1 MEVGGQMSWRTTAVL
16 TLTLALGPAVI
27 GAQRSQ
33 PGTQGPSGFR
43 ALTRASA
50 AAFRVPPDARL
61 IAQERVGPGGQ
72 IAAERYRQYVGDAEV
87 LGGQLTVYRDDAGV
101 RDAVIGAY
109 YVDLKPAN
117 SVRLTAGAAQGVAA
131 ARRNDTGAA
140 WNVDLMINP
149 ATSRYFYRVE
159 SRGVDAR
166 WFYWI
171 DADTGTILNEYDG
184 LTTGSGVGVLGD
196 TKNLYGLTVKSG
208 STYQLVSNDG
218 RQKTYDAQN
227 RNKLPGVLATDPD
240 DNWNT
245 AGRTSPGQRA
255 LVDAQFYAN
264 VTDDYYQSIHG
275 FNWLAKY
282 PQGMVSSA
290 HVGQRYNNA
299 YWNGTQMAY
308 GDGDGSTFIEFS
320 GDVDV
325 VGHEL
330 SHGVTEATSNLV
342 YQNES
347 GALNE
352 AFSDMMGTAIE
363 FHNGS
368 GNWTIGE
375 DITPGTNGIR
385 NMGNPNEDGDPSHYA
400 DRYTGT
406 SDNGG
411 VHTNSGIANHWF
423 YLLVMGGKNANP
435 QRASGTAVQ
444 GIGLEAAE
452 DIAFLGFTALP
463 ATADFCAAR
472 ASTISV
478 AGGNAANVAAA
489 WDEVGVNE
497 ALCAG
502 GGVNSGTLVVS
513 NVSSVKLT
521 ATKFQINW
529 TTNVAANSVVVFTC
543 CGTYSNATLVTSHS
557 MAFSGSRGVTY
568 EYRVQ
573 STDADGHTV
582 MEGPFYH
589 KN

>member
-1 MEVGGQMSWRTTAVL
+1 MTWRTTAVL

-33 PGTQGPSGFR
+33 PGTQGASGFR
-43 ALTRASA
+43 ALNRAAA
-50 AAFRVPPDARL
+50 AAFRVPPDVRL
-61 IAQERVGPGGQ
+61 IAQGRVGPGGQ
-72 IAAERYRQYVGDAEV
+72 IAVERYRQYVGDAEV
-87 LGGQLTVYRDDAGV
+87 LGGQLTLYRDDAGV

-117 SVRLTAGAAQGVAA
+117 TVRLTAGAARGVAA

-140 WNVDLMINP
+140 WKVDLMINP
-149 ATSRYFYRVE
+149 ATSSYFYRVE
-159 SRGVDAR
+159 SRDVDAR

-171 DADTGTILNEYDG
+171 DADTGTVLNEYDG
-184 LTTGSGVGVLGD
+184 LTTGIGVGVLGD
-196 TKNLYGLTVKSG
+196 TKNLSGLTVKSG
-208 STYQLVSNDG
+208 STYQLVSSDG

-227 RNKLPGVLATDPD
+227 QNKFPGLMATDAD
-240 DNWNT
+240 DVWET
-245 AGRTSPGQRA
+245 AGTTSPGQHA
-255 LVDAQFYAN
+255 LVDAQFYAR
-264 VTDDYYQSIHG
+264 VTDNYYWNDTRHQW
-275 FNWLAKY
+275 FNWFKEY

-290 HVGQRYNNA
+290 HVGRRYNNA

-308 GDGDGSTFIEFS
+308 GDGDGKSFIEFS

-352 AFSDMMGTAIE
+352 AFSDIMGTAIE
-363 FHNGS
+363 FFDGS

-375 DITPGTNGIR
+375 DITRSGNGIR
-385 NMGNPNEDGDPSHYA
+385 SMANPNANGDPSHYA

-423 YLLVMGGKNANP
+423 YLLVNGGQNANP

-444 GIGLEAAE
+444 GIGLDAAE
-452 DIAFLGFTALP
+452 DIAFFGFTGLT

-472 ASTISV
+472 SSTMAV
-478 AGGNAANVAAA
+478 AGPYEPNVAAA
-489 WDEVGVNE
+489 WNEVGVNE
-497 ALCAG
+497 TVCAG
-502 GGVNSGTLVVS
+502 GGVNSGTLVIS

-521 ATKFQINW
+521 GTKFQINW
-529 TTNVAANSVVVFTC
+529 TTNVAANSVVIFTC
-543 CGTYSNATLVTSHS
+543 CGNYSNSTLVTSHS
-557 MAFSGSRGVTY
+557 MPFNGSRGVTY

-573 STDADGHTV
+573 STDADGHTDI
-582 MEGPFYH
+582 EGPFYH
-589 KN
+589 QN